1 MANKKINKIGF
12 GCYIYQ
18 QGVEYK
24 DIQRIVIECER
35 LGFDSIW
42 LKDNFTSSWL
52 NAYFSYK
59 EEREVLRKSADSP
72 VLECWTTLSSLG
84 SVTTKI
90 RLGAI
95 LVNLHRSPSITAKM
109 VSTLDVITHG
119 RVEFGLSAGWYEKEI
134 KSYGLPFPDAST
146 RLEML
151 EESLVIIKKMLT
163 EEQASSFNGKHY
175 TIKEAKCNPKP
186 IQNPHPPMWVGGGGK
201 KTLRLVAK
209 YADGWNY
216 GLCSYEEYL
225 SKLSILRNCC
235 NTVGR
240 NYENIIKALHT
251 VILLV
256 ESDDEIASLKNKI
269 YDDNTLSTNSNS
281 SSSDG
286 SGVWKKNPDLVIAG
300 TANSIIREI
309 SRYVKLG
316 VNYFTIHFA
325 DVPDIRSLNLFARY
339 VIPHFRNG

>member
-269 YDDNTLSTNSNS
+269 YDDNTLSTNSS

>member
-186 IQNPHPPMWVGGGGK
+186 IQNPHPPLWVGGGGK

-269 YDDNTLSTNSNS
+269 YDDNTLSTNSS

>member
-1 MANKKINKIGF
+1 MANKKDNKIRF

-18 QGVEYK
+18 QGLEYK
-24 DIQRIVIECER
+24 DIQRIAIECER
-35 LGFDSIW
+35 LGFESIW

-52 NAYFSYK
+52 SAYFSNK
-59 EEREVLRKSADSP
+59 ERREVLRKFNGSP
-72 VLECWTTLSSLG
+72 LLECWTTLSSLG

-109 VSTLDVITHG
+109 VSTLDAITHG

-134 KSYGLPFPDAST
+134 KSYGIPFPDAST

-151 EESLVIIKKMLT
+151 EESLIIIKKMLT
-163 EEQASSFNGKHY
+163 EQLASSFNGKYY
-175 TIKEAKCNPKP
+175 TIKEARCNPKP
-186 IQNPHPPMWVGGGGK
+186 IQNPHPPLWVGGGGK
-201 KTLRLVAK
+201 KTLQLVAK

-235 NTVGR
+235 NTTGR
-240 NYENIIKALHT
+240 NYENIVKALHT

-256 ESDDEIASLKNKI
+256 ESDNEIASLKNKI
-269 YDDNTLSTNSNS
+269 YDDNTLSTNNS
-281 SSSDG
+281 DDSE
-286 SGVWKKNPDLVIAG
+286 VWKKNPDIVITG
-300 TANSIIREI
+300 TANSIIEEI
-309 SRYVKLG
+309 DRYVKLG

-339 VIPHFRNG
+339 VIPHFRNEEC

>member
-1 MANKKINKIGF
+1 MVNKRDNNKIRF

-18 QGVEYK
+18 QGLEYK

-52 NAYFSYK
+52 NDYFSYK
-59 EEREVLRKSADSP
+59 EEREAIRRSINSP
-72 VLECWTTLSSLG
+72 ILECWTTLSSLG

-95 LVNLHRSPSITAKM
+95 LVNLHRSPSIAAKM

-163 EEQASSFNGKHY
+163 KQQASSFNGKHY
-175 TIKEAKCNPKP
+175 TIKEARCNPKP
-186 IQNPHPPMWVGGGGK
+186 IQNPHPPLWVGGGGK
-201 KTLRLVAK
+201 KTLQLAAK

-216 GLCSYEEYL
+216 GLCTYEEYL
-225 SKLSILRNCC
+225 TKLSILRNCC

-240 NYENIIKALHT
+240 NYESIVKALHT
-251 VILLV
+251 VMFLT
-256 ESDDEIASLKNKI
+256 ESDKEIASLKNEI
-269 YDDNTLSTNSNS
+269 YDDDITRSNS
-281 SSSDG
+281 SSNDG
-286 SGVWKKNPDLVIAG
+286 CGVWKKNPDLVIAG

-309 SRYVKLG
+309 GRYVKLG

-325 DVPDIRSLNLFARY
+325 DLPDIRSLDLFARY
-339 VIPHFRNG
+339 VIPHFRNRE